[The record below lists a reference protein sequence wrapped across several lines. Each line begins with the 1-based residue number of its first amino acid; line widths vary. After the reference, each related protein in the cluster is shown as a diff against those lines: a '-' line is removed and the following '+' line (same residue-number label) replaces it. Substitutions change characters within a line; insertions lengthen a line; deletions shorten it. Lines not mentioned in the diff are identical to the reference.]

1 MKVDVPKKNATEGT
15 RGWPRRQWLRET
27 AAAIL
32 GTSAARAFVAGG
44 GLLPLLEASE
54 ASAAPLRQ
62 PSELVGPLIATPGT
76 GAVWSGRS
84 TSLLTFG
91 GTYPSPTLRARRG
104 ETFELLLQNHLA
116 EATNIHWHGLAVP
129 AEVDGYP
136 TDLVLPGGARQYRFQ
151 IAQPAGTYWYHPHPD
166 GRTAAQV
173 YRGMAGFFLVEDDA
187 ERALGLPAGEQDV
200 ALLLQDR
207 RRAIDNSLTYAPT
220 PMDLM
225 SGYLGN
231 TVLVNGTPDAD
242 LSVAAT
248 RYRFRL
254 LNGSNARIFRVA
266 FGDNRAF
273 DVIAGDGGLLER
285 AVTTNALFLAPGE
298 RAEILVDL
306 SRDPVSTSVP
316 MSSAA
321 FAVRGGG
328 MGMGMGGSSQGASA
342 SLVRLVVGRAGP
354 ASAPLPARLASIERL
369 DPSRAQVQRR
379 FVMDMR
385 MPPFAGAFTINAR
398 SFDAARVDVRV
409 ERGVLEVWEIV
420 NVSTEPHPFHVHAT
434 QFQVVSR
441 SSGALE
447 PHELGLKDTVLVW
460 PGETVRIAIRFDAH
474 AGLYVLHCHNLE
486 HEDAGMMLN
495 LEVL

>member
-1 MKVDVPKKNATEGT
+1 MKVDVKNQKHTAEEN
-15 RGWPRRQWLRET
+15 RGLHRRQWLREA

-32 GTSAARAFVAGG
+32 GSSTASALVAGG
-44 GLLPLLEASE
+44 GLLPLFEASDTFAE
-54 ASAAPLRQ
+54 PLRQ
-62 PSELVGPLIATPGT
+62 HSDLVGPLIATSAV

-84 TSLLTFG
+84 TGLLTFG

-104 ETFELLLQNHLA
+104 EVFDLRFENRLA
-116 EATNIHWHGLAVP
+116 EATNIHWHGLAAP
-129 AEVDGYP
+129 AEADGYP
-136 TDLVLPGGARQYRFQ
+136 KDLVPPGGTRQYSFQ
-151 IAQPAGTYWYHPHPD
+151 IFERAGTYWYHPHPD
-166 GRTAAQV
+166 GRTAEQV
-173 YRGMAGFFLVEDDA
+173 YGGMAGFFIVEDDN
-187 ERALGLPAGEQDV
+187 EHALGLPTGEQDV

-207 RRAIDNSLTYAPT
+207 RRTTDNSFAYAPT

-231 TVLVNGTPDAD
+231 TVLVNGAPDAE
-242 LSVAAT
+242 LSLAAT

-254 LNGSNARIFRVA
+254 LNGSNARIFHVA

-273 DVIAGDGGLLER
+273 AVIAGDGGLLER
-285 AVTTNALFLAPGE
+285 AVNTNALFLAPGE
-298 RAEILVDL
+298 RAEILVDF
-306 SRDPVSTSVP
+306 SRDPLGASVQLI
-316 MSSAA
+316 SAA
-321 FAVRGGG
+321 FTVRGGG
-328 MGMGMGGSSQGASA
+328 MGMGGSSSQGASA
-342 SLVRLVVGRAGP
+342 SLLRLVVGRAGP
-354 ASAPLPARLASIERL
+354 APAALPTTLTSIERL
-369 DPSRAQVQRR
+369 DPARAQVQRR
-379 FVMDMR
+379 FVMNMR
-385 MPPFAGAFTINAR
+385 MPPFAGAFTINDR
-398 SFDAARVDVRV
+398 SFDASRVDVRAQ
-409 ERGVLEVWEIV
+409 RGVLEVWEIV

-441 SSGALE
+441 SSGPLS